1 MNHGRFIIEFPT
13 IYHPY
18 NSLYPAGVDDYEVIL
33 GTQKSISLSTVS
45 RQCFTVETIDDD
57 EEEQPE
63 RLGMTGTA
71 VSHLIE
77 FNPSTTVIW
86 IVDDDSK
93 HVKMCT
99 TIMLARKTLTEKWV

>member
-1 MNHGRFIIEFPT
+1 M
-13 IYHPY
+13 
-18 NSLYPAGVDDYEVIL
+18 
-33 GTQKSISLSTVS
+33 
-45 RQCFTVETIDDD
+45 ETIDDD
-57 EEEQPE
+57 DEEQPE

-93 HVKMCT
+93 HVNKMCT
-99 TIMLARKTLTEKWV
+99 TIMLARKTLIRKRV